1 MGDFKTSKELAMCES
16 NNLECTVTSNSC
28 EMDSNV
34 EVNLVGRVAIVKV
47 LAQRKPHQLLNVLSM
62 IESLNLKIMQVNI
75 TTIEDSI
82 LYYLNVEVSYNS

>member
-1 MGDFKTSKELAMCES
+1 MVDFKMSKELACES
-16 NNLECTVTSNSC
+16 SNMDCTVTSNPC

-62 IESLNLKIMQVNI
+62 IESLHMKIMQVNI

-82 LYYLNVEVSYNS
+82 LYYLNVEVSYHS